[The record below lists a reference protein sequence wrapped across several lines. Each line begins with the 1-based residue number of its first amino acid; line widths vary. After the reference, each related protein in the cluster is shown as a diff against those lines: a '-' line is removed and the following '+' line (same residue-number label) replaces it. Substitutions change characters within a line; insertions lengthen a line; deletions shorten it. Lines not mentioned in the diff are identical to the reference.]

1 MKNNLRV
8 LAIDDE
14 KLNLDIM
21 QEYFEEAKF
30 DAVTAQNGID
40 GLNILKQDTG
50 FDVIVLDRLMPK
62 MDGIEFIQ
70 EVKSNKN
77 LQNIPVIMQTAA
89 STSKQIAEGI
99 KSGVFYYLSKPYSK
113 EVFLAVIKA
122 ANDDFKHKTELHT
135 QIKDYSHAMRMI
147 KSGEFRF
154 QTIDE
159 ARLLGML
166 IGGCLPDPVSM
177 TAGLTELAINAVE
190 HGNLEITYQEKARLK
205 LGGNWEE
212 EINNRL
218 SLPKYKNKF
227 CILTINRGE
236 QEIIIRIKDQGAGFD
251 WQKFTIFNPARL
263 TDLNGR
269 GILMSNNCGFAS
281 VNYLG
286 NGNEVECKIIIA
298 TA

>member
-30 DAVTAQNGID
+30 DSVTAQNGVD
-40 GLNILKQDTG
+40 ALNILKKDNA

-62 MDGIEFIQ
+62 MDGIEFIK
-70 EVKSNKN
+70 EVKSNEN

-89 STSKQIAEGI
+89 STNKQIAEGI

-122 ANDDFKHKTELHT
+122 ANDDLKRRNELHE
-135 QIKDYSHAMRMI
+135 QIKDYAHAMRMI
-147 KSGEFRF
+147 SNGEFKF
-154 QTIDE
+154 QTIDD
-159 ARLLGML
+159 ARLMGML
-166 IGGCLPDPVSM
+166 IGDCLPAPIPM

-190 HGNLEITYQEKARLK
+190 HGNLGITYQEKTKLRLED
-205 LGGNWEE
+205 NWEE

-218 SLPKYKNKF
+218 SLPKYKNKV
-227 CILTINRGE
+227 CTLTINRDKT
-236 QEIIIRIKDQGAGFD
+236 EISIKIKDQGTGFD
-251 WQKFTIFNPARL
+251 WQKYTNFNPARL

-269 GILMSNNCGFAS
+269 GILISNNCGFTS
-281 VNYLG
+281 VNYIG
-286 NGNEVECKIIIA
+286 NGSEVECKIKI
-298 TA
+298 

>member
-14 KLNLDIM
+14 KFNLDIM
-21 QEYFEEAKF
+21 QEYFEEARF
-30 DAVTAQNGID
+30 DSVTAQNGID
-40 GLNILKQDTG
+40 ALNILKKDNG

-62 MDGIEFIQ
+62 MDGIEFVKK
-70 EVKSNKN
+70 VKSNED

-122 ANDDFKHKTELHT
+122 ANDDLKRKTELQT

-147 KSGEFRF
+147 MNGEFKF
-154 QTIDE
+154 QTIDD
-159 ARLLGML
+159 ARLMGML

-190 HGNLEITYQEKARLK
+190 HGNLEITYQEKTKLRLEST
-205 LGGNWEE
+205 WEE
-212 EINNRL
+212 EINKRL
-218 SLPKYKNKF
+218 SLPQYKSKV
-227 CILTINRGE
+227 CSLTINRGE
-236 QEIIIRIKDQGAGFD
+236 KEIIIRIKDQGAGFD
-251 WQKFTIFNPARL
+251 WQKFTAFNPARL

-269 GILMSNNCGFAS
+269 GILMSNNCGFTS

-286 NGNEVECKIIIA
+286 NGNEVECKITI
-298 TA
+298 